1 MAHPPA
7 YQAVTFGTAGASLR
21 RFEPFQVGLRQCP
34 SERNGQMSGYT
45 ANPFPSLV
53 PLPVQTGAKAR
64 GFSPTALESTA
75 ETDSPLEGAG
85 FEPSVPLRW
94 CDGSR
99 PHPWYDVVR
108 RRDKI
113 NIEEGGDPN
122 APTGET
128 LALAY
133 DSVTATE
140 KALSPGAPKL
150 WAECH

>member
-53 PLPVQTGAKAR
+53 PLPLQTGAKAR

-75 ETDSPLEGAG
+75 ETDSPLEGSG
-85 FEPSVPLRW
+85 FELPVPLRALF
-94 CDGSR
+94 CAFADADETNLPGQGF
-99 PHPWYDVVR
+99 
-108 RRDKI
+108 RDRKI
-113 NIEEGGDPN
+113 ADSSLEGR
-122 APTGET
+122 
-128 LALAY
+128 
-133 DSVTATE
+133 VTSE
-140 KALSPGAPKL
+140 LVSELKFRSSQKIRFSEVL
-150 WAECH
+150 